1 MAKKRS
7 HSKYLNPNRYWSN
20 WDPREHSIVWE
31 DNDAFAERRAEL
43 EYYRKHPAKANLD
56 ILLHLLDNFVQ
67 QQEEER
73 RTFRTEWNKLI
84 KDYNDAIAEI
94 SHQNEV
100 ITQLNEFIIDLNSQI
115 EKAYNQQKIIQ
126 SKIEQI
132 QNEKQRNKELA
143 SIYRNEVVEAFNLVA
158 NDIYYLKFAGDEIS
172 AIQYIISR
180 MDKDNLD
187 DGAIQ
192 GLAIDALG
200 KLNAIQKMVARKVAD
215 YELTYAITRAKAFAL
230 KTQFINW
237 RDKLFFDIEQTCS
250 VDMDYWSRGYFSEL
264 IQNVENICHNIETA
278 PQSADIKTDE
288 LKQMQIEI
296 DQLEKLGADSVSIA
310 YSASANSGQ
319 TAINVN
325 KVVDSAR
332 GGVLFIDE
340 IYSLVEGSQDSF
352 GKEALNTLLN
362 RIENERDNM
371 VVILAGY
378 EELMSGFFKNNPGL
392 QSRFNKY
399 IHFEDYTANELLVI
413 FENILLG
420 KKKEFVLLDDARAYI
435 TDFISQSKETMTK
448 TSGNGRWARNLA
460 DKIKVR
466 IKIDW
471 QNHLATV
478 ANHF

>member
-310 YSASANSGQ
+310 YSASANSEKAEALAAK
-319 TAINVN
+319 TAI
-325 KVVDSAR
+325 
-332 GGVLFIDE
+332 
-340 IYSLVEGSQDSF
+340 
-352 GKEALNTLLN
+352 
-362 RIENERDNM
+362 
-371 VVILAGY
+371 ILAEEFFFRTVYMGFNNGDERSSYVLQLENHTSGIRLQFVFTPLSSTQIGCNYTISFQGY
-378 EELMSGFFKNNPGL
+378 QDEDRVKTILNSLWAELAPNNIRTSVENL
-392 QSRFNKY
+392 RES
-399 IHFEDYTANELLVI
+399 IV
-413 FENILLG
+413 ENI
-420 KKKEFVLLDDARAYI
+420 EFTPQGENIHLYEI
-435 TDFISQSKETMTK
+435 NQ
-448 TSGNGRWARNLA
+448 TSN
-460 DKIKVR
+460 K
-466 IKIDW
+466 
-471 QNHLATV
+471 
-478 ANHF
+478 